1 MLAIEKQHWYSWDFT
16 VSQAGRRIA
25 EIGLSWRE
33 RGQLTVNGQA
43 YTVRRERA
51 FGSEFRLESPGGGTL
66 ATAVKPSLFRRVF
79 EVTHGAKTWTVRR
92 QSHFSR
98 RIQVLEGDRETGHI
112 TRSSWWSY
120 RASAALPDAMPVPVQ
135 VFCVWLAALIWKR
148 EADAAHA
155 SS

>member
-33 RGQLTVNGQA
+33 RGRLTVNGLA

-51 FGSEFRLESPGGGTL
+51 LGSEFRLEAAGSTV
-66 ATAVKPSLFRRVF
+66 AIAVKPSVFRRAF

-92 QSHFSR
+92 QSAFSR
-98 RIQVLEGDRETGHI
+98 RIQVLEGDREIGHV
-112 TRSSWWSY
+112 TRRSWWSY
-120 RASAALPDAMPVPVQ
+120 QSDAVLPDAMPMPVQ

-148 EADAAHA
+148 EADAHVA
-155 SS
+155 SG